1 MDKTETND
9 TIPDR
14 LLYPVPEAREKL
26 GGISHSFFYDLV
38 AQGVIRLTKI
48 GKRSFVTGDEL
59 DAVVARMVSQNA
71 IDGPENGSAAA

>member
-1 MDKTETND
+1 MDNSDAIKPPPT
-9 TIPDR
+9 R

-59 DAVVARMVSQNA
+59 DAVVARMVSENT